1 MSPLCEK
8 SMGIVISWASKPHHS
23 EFLQAALFSP
33 CSILSPKTVFIRV
46 LFVIIFSFSWFS
58 CCYGKISDLKQ
69 LAYSS
74 SWPLSMAGWLG
85 GWWWW
90 WWQEHCC
97 FLWVE
102 QGEDDDERWCSAVFF
117 YFLYNSD
124 LSPWDGYHLYSG

>member
-8 SMGIVISWASKPHHS
+8 SMSIVISWASKPHHS

-90 WWQEHCC
+90 WQEHCC

-124 LSPWDGYHLYSG
+124 LSPWDEYHLYSG

>member
-23 EFLQAALFSP
+23 EFVQAALFSP

-74 SWPLSMAGWLG
+74 SWPLSMAGWVG
-85 GWWWW
+85 GGGGGGRNTVASSGWNREKMMMNAGA
-90 WWQEHCC
+90 Q
-97 FLWVE
+97 
-102 QGEDDDERWCSAVFF
+102 
-117 YFLYNSD
+117 
-124 LSPWDGYHLYSG
+124 LSFSISFITQT

>member
-1 MSPLCEK
+1 MSPLREK

-74 SWPLSMAGWLG
+74 SWPLSMAGWVG
-85 GWWWW
+85 GGGGGGRNTVASSGWNREKMMMNVGA
-90 WWQEHCC
+90 Q
-97 FLWVE
+97 
-102 QGEDDDERWCSAVFF
+102 
-117 YFLYNSD
+117 
-124 LSPWDGYHLYSG
+124 LSFSISFITQT